1 MKAFIGSS
9 LFLLFTLLLGACGS
23 SEGIHDAANLEGI
36 EASVKIVR
44 LEQDLRKLKSRAEIE
59 DFLKKHPDFSEKYM
73 RRSQLPHDSIAVDQL
88 YQMLNEPALD
98 TLFDDVAKKYG
109 NIDDIQAEFEDAF
122 RHIKYYYPEF
132 KEPKIYT
139 TITGLGSFYGT
150 DLFVSDDMIVISLDF
165 FMGSEARY
173 RPPVEMIPDYIWHRF
188 HKKSI
193 VPTVVMYLSNKY
205 NKTNFEDKTA
215 LAEMIYHGKAYHF
228 TKTMMPTIADSILFG
243 YTSTEL
249 ANIEDEKNREYIWGH
264 LIEKEVLFSTN
275 QKVIASYLEEHP
287 FVAEI
292 NKKCPG
298 RIGRWLGY
306 RIVQKYLSRNS
317 EVTFQQLMANQDA
330 RNIFNLSGYNGD

>member
-9 LFLLFTLLLGACGS
+9 LFLLFTLLLGACGG

-36 EASVKIVR
+36 EASVEIIR

-150 DLFVSDDMIVISLDF
+150 DLFVSDDMIIISLDF
-165 FMGSEARY
+165 FMGNEARY
-173 RPPVEMIPDYIWHRF
+173 RPPVEMIPDYIWQRF

-306 RIVQKYLSRNS
+306 RIIQKYLSRNS